1 MKNIYEIFDEF
12 EAAPTHAARMKVIE
26 NNLSKC
32 LYDVLSMTFH
42 PNCQWLVH
50 GLPDNYKA
58 PTANLPGMSP
68 CQLSTE
74 IRKLYLF
81 QKGDAMAEK
90 LNGTPK
96 QNELLIQLLESLEAR
111 EAEVVAGIFRKD
123 QGVEGL
129 TYKFVKQAFP
139 QMLP

>member
-12 EAAPTHAARMKVIE
+12 EAAHSHTDKLKVIE

-58 PTANLPGMSP
+58 PTGNIPGMSP

-81 QKGDAMAEK
+81 QKNDEMAEK
-90 LNGTPK
+90 MS
-96 QNELLIQLLESLEAR
+96 LLFADRALAQEMGQRARMRISEHFQMQKHINQINILLDKLSTKNL
-111 EAEVVAGIFRKD
+111 K
-123 QGVEGL
+123 
-129 TYKFVKQAFP
+129 
-139 QMLP
+139 